1 MKNDRQK
8 TALEKHGQMIQQI
21 FITEPWKIFIGCIM
35 LNQTTGTQVHK
46 VIYKFFEKYPT
57 PDSVI
62 KGKVSSIENM
72 IRPLGLYKRRAK
84 TIKRFSHDFLHKEW
98 VRPSECY
105 GIGKYAEDS
114 WDIFVMKRYDTKPN
128 DKELKAYLEYIKNEN
143 N

>member
-1 MKNDRQK
+1 
-8 TALEKHGQMIQQI
+8 MIQQI

-46 VIYKFFEKYPT
+46 VIYKFFDEYPT
-57 PDSVI
+57 PESASN
-62 KGKVSSIENM
+62 GMLPAIENI
-72 IRPLGLYKRRAK
+72 IRPLGLHRRRAV
-84 TIKRFSHDFLHKEW
+84 TIRKFSHDFTHKEW

-114 WDIFVMKRYDTKPN
+114 WDIFVLKRYDTKPN
-128 DKELKAYLEYIKNEN
+128 DKELKAYLLTIIEN